1 MYQVKCDDN
10 TIYDLRDEDL
20 IIISPKLQTELNKT
34 GTFDFIIP
42 PQNPYYSNI
51 KKLKSIITI
60 YQDGEEI
67 WRGRVLNDKI
77 DFYNR
82 KQVECEGEL
91 SFLLDSIQRP
101 YTFQGSPN
109 DLFRQFITTHN
120 LQVEDNKKFQIRN
133 VDVPDNN
140 NYINRSNSNHSNTWE
155 AVNDKLIDTNGGY
168 LESGPLQNGN
178 RYIDYISAYTHINSQ
193 IIQFGE
199 NLLDIT
205 QYTKGENIKTAIIPL
220 GAKNEETET
229 RLTIESVND
238 GKDYIYDATAVAL
251 FGWIWDKVEYD
262 DVTVASNLL
271 TKGQNY
277 LSSVINESI
286 TIELSAVD
294 LHHLNC
300 DIEKFKKGDLVRV
313 ISIPHRLDR
322 YFVVSKLSI
331 SLDNPKSSVLTL
343 GQTFSTLTKRQIEAE
358 KQNTNNIQNVKEIAG
373 EALATSRNADSKA
386 IAADTSVAL
395 ISYKVDYSYIYDEIQ
410 TYSFFYQGTSTHYWI
425 TKVPYRD
432 SNNNV
437 IPIKRGFANDVISEN
452 TLADETPRNFAK
464 RKNATL
470 CVNASIFG
478 IDSSYANYKHIL
490 GPLIHN
496 GVLISEYNTDG
507 YVNTSQM
514 GILAF
519 DNSRNFKVFPITTH
533 AEDIL
538 DEGFTETII
547 AFDQLIT
554 NGEITS
560 NHVSANYLYNWNILA
575 QNTTTKDLFFCEC
588 NGNNINGE
596 QGMTIPTLLNI
607 LINDYNCDFAYRL
620 DQGGS
625 VALVKNKIMLNQP
638 TDDSGTTERKV
649 PDYIYFSKDL
659 RNYNDF
665 SNSDIYEK
673 LSDLDI
679 YVKKLNLSN

>member
-10 TIYDLRDEDL
+10 IIYDLREEDL
-20 IIISPKLQTELNKT
+20 IIISPKLQTEINKT

-42 PQNPYYSNI
+42 PQNPYYSMI

-155 AVNDKLIDTNGGY
+155 AVNDKLIETNGGY

-178 RYIDYISAYTHINSQ
+178 RYIDYISSYTHINSQ

-220 GAKNEETET
+220 GAKDEETET

-322 YFVVSKLSI
+322 YFLVSKLSI
-331 SLDNPKSSVLTL
+331 NLDNPKSSVLTL
-343 GQTFSTLTKRQIEAE
+343 GQTFSTLTQNQIKENKKIVAYM
-358 KQNTNNIQNVKEIAG
+358 NNSSTSNQALRNDVNELQTDVSALNATVVEIPTEYVSTTTFTAYQQEVNQKLGRVYTVKGSVANYQALIAIAVKEIGDVYNLLDTGANYVYTASG
-373 EALATSRNADSKA
+373 WDKLGETIDLTNYVDNQTFQALVSRVEAL
-386 IAADTSVAL
+386 
-395 ISYKVDYSYIYDEIQ
+395 
-410 TYSFFYQGTSTHYWI
+410 
-425 TKVPYRD
+425 
-432 SNNNV
+432 
-437 IPIKRGFANDVISEN
+437 EN
-452 TLADETPRNFAK
+452 
-464 RKNATL
+464 
-470 CVNASIFG
+470 
-478 IDSSYANYKHIL
+478 
-490 GPLIHN
+490 
-496 GVLISEYNTDG
+496 
-507 YVNTSQM
+507 
-514 GILAF
+514 
-519 DNSRNFKVFPITTH
+519 
-533 AEDIL
+533 
-538 DEGFTETII
+538 
-547 AFDQLIT
+547 
-554 NGEITS
+554 
-560 NHVSANYLYNWNILA
+560 
-575 QNTTTKDLFFCEC
+575 
-588 NGNNINGE
+588 NGNNNTGNNSNNG
-596 QGMTIPTLLNI
+596 N
-607 LINDYNCDFAYRL
+607 
-620 DQGGS
+620 GGTS
-625 VALVKNKIMLNQP
+625 
-638 TDDSGTTERKV
+638 
-649 PDYIYFSKDL
+649 
-659 RNYNDF
+659 
-665 SNSDIYEK
+665 
-673 LSDLDI
+673 
-679 YVKKLNLSN
+679 